1 MKFKYWQTWGVVL
14 AALLLS
20 VPVFSNNANAARDQ
34 GPDWSK
40 FQGPN
45 GVKGYDSDKF
55 VLCQLGG
62 TYGGTLIDQW
72 TYTSQLATAKNM
84 GLRTHT
90 YIWYGVGGSIQLGQM
105 ALDYYLP
112 KVQTPKGSIVA
123 LDYEDGASAS
133 VADNTDAIL
142 YGMRRIAA
150 AGYTPMYYSYKPY
163 TLNHVDYHRI
173 IKEFPNSLWMA
184 AYPDYQVRNQPYYGV
199 FPTMDGVAL
208 YQFTSTYVA
217 GGLDGNVDL
226 LNITQNGYNKK
237 PQIPNPPQTVTP
249 KPQTTNKWIDALG
262 DTWHAEKGTY
272 TVRDA
277 SYLRWGARKNSTALS
292 LVTYGS
298 HIKYDAYSIHSGYV
312 WIRQPRANGT
322 FAYIATG
329 AAPYGWRTDYW
340 GDFQ

>member
-1 MKFKYWQTWGVVL
+1 MKSKYWQTWGVVL
-14 AALLLS
+14 AALLLF
-20 VPVFSNNANAARDQ
+20 VPVFSNNANAERDQ

-62 TYGGTLIDQW
+62 TYGGTFIDQW
-72 TYTSQLATAKNM
+72 TYTSQLTAAQNM
-84 GLRTHT
+84 GLRAHT
-90 YIWYGVGGSIQLGQM
+90 YIWYGVGGSSQLGQM

-133 VADNTDAIL
+133 VADNTNAIL

-150 AGYTPMYYSYKPY
+150 VGYTPMYYSYKPY

-173 IKEFPNSLWMA
+173 LNEFPNSLWIA

-217 GGLDGNVDL
+217 GGLDGNVDYS
-226 LNITQNGYNKK
+226 ISPK
-237 PQIPNPPQTVTP
+237 TVT
-249 KPQTTNKWIDALG
+249 
-262 DTWHAEKGTY
+262 
-272 TVRDA
+272 A
-277 SYLRWGARKNSTALS
+277 SSHNYLIIHNLQHLQS
-292 LVTYGS
+292 LINGS
-298 HIKYDAYSIHSGYV
+298 ML
-312 WIRQPRANGT
+312 
-322 FAYIATG
+322 
-329 AAPYGWRTDYW
+329 
-340 GDFQ
+340 